1 MAMDNKKMMLVCDQ
15 TPTITRLVSAIK
27 KAATAQEKSYTIIV
41 TSQSHVDEQLR
52 AVQPDIVLLTP
63 ELAYLKT
70 EMQRQTDEFGVLL
83 AVINLSDYT
92 QMAGANI
99 LLTAEQLLVTYPGMW
114 DVVSKHCVQ
123 HIT

>member
-63 ELAYLKT
+63 ELVYLKT

-99 LLTAEQLLVTYPGMW
+99 LLTAEQLLVT
-114 DVVSKHCVQ
+114 
-123 HIT
+123 

>member
-1 MAMDNKKMMLVCDQ
+1 M
-15 TPTITRLVSAIK
+15 
-27 KAATAQEKSYTIIV
+27 
-41 TSQSHVDEQLR
+41 
-52 AVQPDIVLLTP
+52 QPDIVLLTP

-99 LLTAEQLLVTYPGMW
+99 LLTAEQLLVT
-114 DVVSKHCVQ
+114 
-123 HIT
+123 